1 MNNALSIN
9 LRRLRKLNKFNQSEL
24 ADLASISRNAYR
36 SIETG
41 KSEPRSST
49 LHSIAKALG
58 VPVFD
63 LLAEVPAIGSLRFR
77 AQRTMTAWEMAERE
91 QIAVDVARW
100 LDDFNDIEKINSD
113 RIAFIFEDSSFEKE
127 CPESAAARARE
138 ALELDGNDCINDI
151 CSLLE
156 GTGIKIRLMSSNL
169 KKFFGLSV
177 GAGDGGPAIAVN
189 TERSIPVE
197 RQIFTTAHEFGHLLL
212 HPDSYRTEEVKE
224 DDQQENEANMFASYF
239 LMPQEHFA
247 REWSNSRGMH
257 WVDSVLHIKR
267 LFNVSYKTV
276 LYRLVDKDITDSDIY
291 WKFTSAYDRRYNKK
305 LTFKEE
311 PETYLTRGEEPVLL
325 DSLDFVEDRLARL
338 VMNALDDELISMSR
352 AAEILNI
359 SVSKMR
365 ERVVEWGMFD
375 NDRS

>member
-1 MNNALSIN
+1 MNNALAIN
-9 LRRLRKLNKFNQSEL
+9 LRRLRKLKKINQSEL
-24 ADLASISRNAYR
+24 AEMAGISRNAYR

-49 LHSIAKALG
+49 LHSIARALG
-58 VPVFD
+58 VTVFD
-63 LLAEVPAIGSLRFR
+63 LLAEIPTIRSLRFR
-77 AQRTMTAWEMAERE
+77 AQLTMTAWERAERE

-100 LDDFNDIEKINSD
+100 LDDFNDIEKINGD
-113 RIAFIFEDSSFEKE
+113 HTAFMFEGMPFEGE
-127 CPESAAARARE
+127 YPESAAARARE
-138 ALELDGNDCINDI
+138 ALRLDEDEYINDI

-156 GTGIKIRLMSSNL
+156 KAGIKIRLMSSNL

-189 TERSIPVE
+189 TDGSIPVE

-212 HPDSYRTEEVKE
+212 HSDSYRTEEVEE
-224 DDQQENEANMFASYF
+224 DDQQENDAILFASF
-239 LMPQEHFA
+239 FIIAQANFA
-247 REWSNSRGMH
+247 WQWSDSRGMLC
-257 WVDSVLHIKR
+257 VYSVLIIKR

-276 LYRLVDKDITDSDIY
+276 LYRLVDEGITDIDIY
-291 WKFTSAYDRRYNKK
+291 WKFTSAYERRYDRK

-311 PETYLTRGEEPVLL
+311 PEIYLTRGEEPLL
-325 DSLDFVEDRLARL
+325 MDRLDFVEDRLARL

-359 SVSKMR
+359 SVSEMR
-365 ERVVEWGMFD
+365 ERVVEWEMFD
-375 NDRS
+375 IDRS